1 MTYQEIAKYVLPG
14 SPDWFMPNV
23 LATTSWENLDD
34 GRNALVAFSSR
45 PYVHIF
51 CIKNDVHSGDKHKYS
66 WSYVGQLQPHHE
78 KTSAITFDVCLSLS
92 LVSCGLD
99 GLVRRWKYLRPDW
112 VLESE
117 FNVHG
122 VRENVNPTALSSFS
136 HPSNQS
142 YNFVG
147 TDKGLLIVWIVDGEK
162 NKTHY
167 LSKKYENDSVLVCAL
182 EKSGLDYSILRV
194 AVGYKKGLVGVYMFK
209 PSDIS
214 SASNLIQM
222 ARFYAH
228 ERDVCHVVWRPCV
241 SDYVNNPTE
250 LLTCGRDQMVKVW
263 NVSTSECCFCTKVP
277 GQSRYHA
284 NDSGKRSNQKNNVS
298 GAPWISACYTIG
310 ANLMVNILFSGLR
323 GELFRWNCSDT
334 PTNITPENQ
343 GHSML
348 IFSMLFVP
356 NSPGLVITVSQ
367 DRVLIVWE
375 LVEESLPLVVLRL
388 PTLSAGVFSLA
399 QSSFSNSPLVAG
411 LSDGSILFW
420 KIYSSNMYD
429 GNNSFDNQSKDK
441 SISISP
447 RGSQS
452 SPITALAWHPLPQ
465 YENILAYGTESGCVE
480 IVDINKLQK
489 MQNQKP
495 KPQLYAFGSTVY
507 RVAWGPV
514 VFTGSHHKNEQIET
528 KSHSEPDNSAV
539 LSNTTVEENVKCNTE
554 SGVKFPFYVY
564 SVSKGKIHCHFGG
577 GRPPVEVSMKF
588 PSPPNTTEED
598 WKTLIRSD
606 IAFRP
611 VSKTKQLSG
620 DPVPDTFDYLIGVGY
635 RSGQVDVYGLSNS
648 KLSNN
653 LFFICRI
660 VSHSKCVNCL
670 AWSWDYYWL
679 AIASNESF
687 ITVTD
692 LKIQLFNALNQE
704 QHLKPVQLST
714 CLARLEGHFNRITC
728 LDWSPHDPFLLLSSS
743 FDGTANVWR
752 VHANNIE
759 NDTLS
764 ISNFRAHR
772 LRLFTCLWSRQ
783 EPDLAFSGGELCLL
797 FGWRPSEQI
806 HSQPPHS
813 RRHRPPTIKRLVNS
827 DQEELCNGGILGESL
842 QLEANPFINSEA
854 LKEKSNKEIML
865 NNDDRVT
872 RASHKEKSVL
882 SQNSSRKINSTGTA
896 EKRKRP
902 ALFPNLFQF
911 SINKQCEL
919 NLYHSPPFNMGTFL
933 SHILSVSDFI
943 TEKVDDERL
952 PTDLLI
958 LLPEVSVTRTCLLK
972 YLKMEASHHLKLFHL
987 GQRPNSLVHLD
998 AYCIILL
1005 WIGCISSIPPVMSTE
1020 CHMPFWLLYA
1030 IQLAQS
1036 TLAYPGSYNKLT
1048 VSKESPIVDIDLLG
1062 EKIRDMQTASP
1073 DILVSVTLLVC
1084 AHRVQEAVELLLS
1097 YDRVKEALVLARLRL
1112 NPSESWKYAEKC
1124 ITRLIERSCSNEK
1137 SFFFI
1142 IYNIGKKEWLNA
1154 TNMVHREVEVSNLR
1168 PGKEIEQLSWCWI
1181 GISLLLN
1188 TSSLDYLSSECL
1200 RLASMCLTVGFK
1212 LFPTE
1217 AIFLERWLDAFSR
1230 LLSSETTS
1238 CSGLIG
1244 SLLLLDIGQMT
1255 SFLMANY
1262 HQEESDISTIPYEN
1276 HSDNWMKYI
1285 NPDCITCLDRL
1296 VSDRQPSS
1304 LWEVC
1309 LTNFCVDFLLFYL
1322 VHNHVPPTKLPSDNS
1337 LTIYIDRYESSR
1349 KSCEY
1354 IKPKETTYLI
1364 SHLFSTYQ
1372 QVLVKNYSTSD
1383 NKLCFSPSDNV

>member
-1 MTYQEIAKYVLPG
+1 MVFQEIAKYVLPG
-14 SPDWFMPNV
+14 SPDWFSSNV
-23 LATTSWENLDD
+23 LATASWKDLNDEGNVL
-34 GRNALVAFSSR
+34 LAFSSR

-51 CIKNDVHSGDKHKYS
+51 NIKNGHSGNKHKYF
-66 WSYVGQLQPHHE
+66 WSYVGQIQPHHE
-78 KTSAITFDVCLSLS
+78 KTSAITFDDCLSLC

-99 GLVRRWKYLRPDW
+99 GLVRRWEYSQPDW
-112 VLESE
+112 VIKSE
-117 FNVHG
+117 FNVHD
-122 VRENVNPTALSSFS
+122 VRENLNPTALSSFS
-136 HPSNQS
+136 HTSNQS
-142 YNFVG
+142 YNFIG
-147 TDKGLLIVWIVDGEK
+147 TDKGLLIVWIVDCEK

-167 LSKKYENDSVLVCAL
+167 LSKKYENESVLVCAIN
-182 EKSGLDYSILRV
+182 KSEFEHSVLRV

-214 SASNLIQM
+214 SASSFTQI

-228 ERDVCHVVWRPCV
+228 EKDVCHVVWKPNSLDCIKN
-241 SDYVNNPTE
+241 SME

-263 NVSTSECCFCTKVP
+263 NVSTSECCISTKVP
-277 GQSRYHA
+277 GQPRCHA
-284 NDSGKRSNQKNNVS
+284 NDSAKRSNQKNNVN
-298 GAPWISACYTIG
+298 GAPWISACYTTG
-310 ANLMVNILFSGLR
+310 MNILFSGLR
-323 GELFRWNCSDT
+323 GELFRWSYSDT
-334 PTNITPENQ
+334 PINITPENQ

-348 IFSMLFVP
+348 IFSMLFIP

-367 DRVLIVWE
+367 DRVLIVWQ
-375 LVEESLPLVVLRL
+375 LVEESHPLVVLRL

-411 LSDGSILFW
+411 LSDGSMLFW
-420 KIYSSNMYD
+420 KVYSPNTY
-429 GNNSFDNQSKDK
+429 GGNSFLENQRKDK

-489 MQNQKP
+489 IQNQKP

-507 RVAWGPV
+507 RVTWGPIL
-514 VFTGSHHKNEQIET
+514 FEDLRHKKEQKET
-528 KSHSEPDNSAV
+528 KDHLEPDGSAV
-539 LSNTTVEENVKCNTE
+539 LTSATAEESKKCSTE
-554 SGVKFPFYVY
+554 SAAVVKFPFYVY
-564 SVSKGKIHCHFGG
+564 SVSKGKIYCHFGG
-577 GRPPVEVSMKF
+577 SRPPIEVSMKF
-588 PSPPNTTEED
+588 PAPPNTTDED

-611 VSKTKQLSG
+611 SNLTKQSSS
-620 DPVPDTFDYLIGVGY
+620 DPVPDTYDYLIGVGY

-653 LFFICRI
+653 LSFICRI
-660 VSHSKCVNCL
+660 VNHSKCVNCL
-670 AWSWDYYWL
+670 AWSRDYYWL

-692 LKIQLFNALNQE
+692 LKIQLLNTLNQE
-704 QHLKPVQLST
+704 HLKPVQLST
-714 CLARLEGHFNRITC
+714 CLVRLEGHFNRVTC

-752 VHANNIE
+752 VHTDNIE
-759 NDTLS
+759 NDNLS

-783 EPDLAFSGGELCLL
+783 EPDLAFSGGELCHL
-797 FGWRPSEQI
+797 FGWRPSEQT

-813 RRHRPPTIKRLVNS
+813 RRHRPPTIKRLVNN
-827 DQEELCNGGILGESL
+827 QEEQCNGDILGESFP
-842 QLEANPFINSEA
+842 LEADSFLNCEA
-854 LKEKSNKEIML
+854 LKEKPNEEVML
-865 NNDDRVT
+865 KNDKVI
-872 RASHKEKSVL
+872 RASHKEQSVPYH
-882 SQNSSRKINSTGTA
+882 NSSRKINSAGTA

-911 SINKQCEL
+911 TNNKQCEL
-919 NLYHSPPFNMGTFL
+919 NLCHSPPFDMGTFL
-933 SHILSVSDFI
+933 SQILNVSDFI
-943 TEKVDDERL
+943 TEKGNDEKL
-952 PTDLLI
+952 PIDLLI
-958 LLPEVSVTRTCLLK
+958 LLPEVNVTRTYLLK
-972 YLKMEASHHLKLFHL
+972 HLKMEAAHHLKLFHC

-1005 WIGCISSIPPVMSTE
+1005 WMGCISSIPSVMSTE
-1020 CHMPFWLLYA
+1020 GHMPFWLLYA

-1036 TLAYPGSYNKLT
+1036 TFAHPEIYNKLT
-1048 VSKESPIVDIDLLG
+1048 FSKENPVVGIDLLG
-1062 EKIRDMQTASP
+1062 EKIKDMQTSSP

-1097 YDRVKEALVLARLRL
+1097 YDRIKEALVLARLRL
-1112 NPSESWKYAEKC
+1112 DPSKSWKYAEKC

-1137 SFFFI
+1137 SFFLI
-1142 IYNIGKKEWLNA
+1142 IYNIGKKEWMNA
-1154 TNMVHREVEVSNLR
+1154 TNIIHREVEVSNLR
-1168 PGKEIEQLSWCWI
+1168 TGKEIEQLSWYWI

-1188 TSSLDYLSSECL
+1188 TLSLDYLSSECL
-1200 RLASMCLTVGFK
+1200 RLASMCMTVGFK
-1212 LFPTE
+1212 LFPSE
-1217 AIFLERWLDAFSR
+1217 PVFLERWFDAFSR

-1238 CSGLIG
+1238 CSGLIS
-1244 SLLLLDIGQMT
+1244 SLLLLDIGQII

-1262 HQEESDISTIPYEN
+1262 HQDESGTTIIPFEN
-1276 HSDNWMKYI
+1276 RSNNWMKYI
-1285 NPDCITCLDRL
+1285 NPDCITCLNHL
-1296 VSDRQPSS
+1296 ISSRQPSS

-1309 LTNFCVDFLLFYL
+1309 LTNFCIDFLLFYL
-1322 VHNHVPPTKLPSDNS
+1322 VHNHISPTTSPSDNS

-1349 KSCEY
+1349 KSCEQ
-1354 IKPKETTYLI
+1354 IKPKETAYLI

-1372 QVLVKNYSTSD
+1372 QVLVNNYSLSA
-1383 NKLCFSPSDNV
+1383 NKLCFSPSDDV